1 GRRAARVGRGA
12 PPPGDRHLSADG
24 ARRPRPS
31 PPITSAAGCAGAVV
45 ALLLAAGVSAR
56 VTATISVVVRAQ
68 SLGGF
73 ATWRLLADSLR
84 RDAAAD
90 IGMSLALGTGLAMLG
105 HVILRATPIASIGW
119 LLPSIMAGAAWILR
133 RHALADVAAHGND
146 IVAEIRST
154 GTARTVI
161 VGTVLL
167 LGQWPWALPLLVPA
181 GLSVARLKDQ
191 RRSTRLLIGVIW
203 CLAFAAAA
211 WLRSRNLD
219 WWIRSWDVPYYES
232 KSWSI
237 AYFGPG
243 DNMSLAGRPMN
254 YHWFGLAWLGSLSM
268 IAGLPQWVAITQAGP
283 VVVAITCSALLI
295 AIARQFDAGRRVELI
310 TLSSFGLGAGAFS
323 LANPPNYTSIMWLLA
338 GWLAADRWL
347 AARPRRGFLPVA
359 LSCALA
365 SGAKVSNGFAIIA
378 AVVAADVGFAFRR
391 DRDRRTVMTG
401 AIARA
406 AVLGAIGGAIYFAV
420 LGGTD
425 RLNTHNLGIGWRT
438 LGYLFQVDEGRH
450 PLVFVLGSLGALLG
464 LVPTAGAVALGAT
477 SGVARRSMV
486 LPVVGAVAAYMPLFV
501 LQGEG
506 VWYFGTTANVLLV
519 AAAGLTIGGSSML
532 NGAAA
537 TTLSMVLLG
546 GWLAGEMRARL
557 MEVNW
562 RDVAPMTGGP
572 TAIRVAVL
580 VGAIAMCVGFAALI
594 VRRDRA
600 VSFRL
605 VVAAVLLAS
614 ITAPVAVQ
622 RLWSVESA
630 WARSALVPAPAADLE
645 LREVSKWL
653 AAHADRRDVLA
664 INRFCLEDP
673 GTCIDAK
680 WFPTSA
686 TTRMRVLVE
695 GPFYTIGD
703 DPPAWAL
710 ERRWRSTEFVD
721 RPTEEGARWLF
732 GQGVRWII
740 VSRAYTAR
748 DVWEPWA
755 PVVFETESYA
765 LLHLREVGN

>member
-1 GRRAARVGRGA
+1 
-12 PPPGDRHLSADG
+12 
-24 ARRPRPS
+24 
-31 PPITSAAGCAGAVV
+31 V
-45 ALLLAAGVSAR
+45 ALLLAAGVSMR
-56 VTATISVVVRAQ
+56 DTTAVAVVVAAQ
-68 SLGGF
+68 ALGGL
-73 ATWRLLADSLR
+73 AAWRLLSNAPQ
-84 RDAAAD
+84 RDVAEDA
-90 IGMSLALGTGLAMLG
+90 GMSLALGTGMSMLG
-105 HVILRATPIASIGW
+105 HVTLRSTPIASVGW
-119 LLPSIMAGAAWILR
+119 LVPSIAVSAVWIPRRRARDASDALGQDAVTCSRSAAT
-133 RHALADVAAHGND
+133 A
-146 IVAEIRST
+146 ST
-154 GTARTVI
+154 II
-161 VGTVLL
+161 VGAVLL
-167 LGQWPWALPLLVPA
+167 LGQWAWALPLLVPG
-181 GLSVARLKDQ
+181 GLSIVHRDRHD
-191 RRSTRLLIGVIW
+191 RRTRVLTVVMW
-203 CLAFAAAA
+203 CLAFAAAS

-232 KSWSI
+232 KSWSV

-254 YHWFGLAWLGSLSM
+254 YHWFGLAWLGSLAM
-268 IAGLPQWVAITQAGP
+268 VAGLPRWVAVTQAGP
-283 VVVAITCSALLI
+283 VVVAVACAALLLGI
-295 AIARQFDAGRRVELI
+295 SRRFDTARHTGLI
-310 TLSSFGLGAGAFS
+310 TLGVFGLGAGAFS

-391 DRDRRTVMTG
+391 DRDRGTVMTG

-464 LVPTAGAVALGAT
+464 LVPTAGAVAMGAT

-486 LPVVGAVAAYMPLFV
+486 LPVVGAVAAYMPLFI

-537 TTLSMVLLG
+537 TTLSLVLLG

-557 MEVNW
+557 MGVNW

-580 VGAIAMCVGFAALI
+580 VGAIAMCVGIAALI

-630 WARSALVPAPAADLE
+630 WARSALLPAPAADLE
-645 LREVSKWL
+645 LREVSMWL

-765 LLHLREVGN
+765 LLHLREIGN